1 MSFCVADL
9 VSLSVSPIELN
20 RMLTNETKFMLF
32 ISSIEMFNLLAKAT
46 TSYMLIGLS
55 SATLFVLRN
64 FPLKDGHR

>member
-32 ISSIEMFNLLAKAT
+32 ISSIDIFNRLANAT
-46 TSYMLIGLS
+46 TS
-55 SATLFVLRN
+55 
-64 FPLKDGHR
+64 